1 MLLMVGLGNP
11 GPQYE
16 GNRHNIGFMAVDE
29 IARAFSFGPWTK
41 KFHGEIAEG
50 MIDGRKVL
58 LLKPLT
64 FMNDSG
70 RSVQAAASFYKIAP
84 PDIVV
89 FHDELDLPPGK
100 VRVKLGG
107 GHGGHNGLR
116 SIDAHLGKE
125 YRRARLGIG
134 HPGSKERVNPHVLGD
149 FAKVDREWLEPLLSD
164 IARHVGALAKG
175 EDAVFMNKL
184 ALATGGSQEP
194 AGAKGAAPA
203 KPAAAVKG
211 QSHIRQAR
219 QGGKPSLPASG
230 PMAGMLK
237 KLFGG
242 D

>member
-50 MIDGRKVL
+50 MIDGRKVI

-84 PDIVV
+84 AEIVV

-116 SIDAHLGKE
+116 SIDALLGKE

-194 AGAKGAAPA
+194 AGAKGAAPV
-203 KPAAAVKG
+203 KPAAPSK
-211 QSHIRQAR
+211 AR
-219 QGGKPSLPASG
+219 AISGRPAKAASPAS
-230 PMAGMLK
+230 PRAARWRAC
-237 KLFGG
+237 
-242 D
+242 